1 MLHSSENKQAEER
14 ARETLEAAGVLE
26 SPETARLPLVERE
39 LPRTPDLS
47 EIEAQVRTEWL
58 RRAGDRALREYLDE
72 LRDQAEIVVAPKL
85 P

>member
-1 MLHSSENKQAEER
+1 
-14 ARETLEAAGVLE
+14 VD
-26 SPETARLPLVERE
+26 RE

-85 P
+85 W